1 MMGNIFS
8 RNVCNIFMGCSN
20 LFFKL
25 LPMLCWE
32 CGAEMRLV
40 QVTKDTT
47 MPVSGY
53 EHHTWRCSGCSSIER
68 RMTFNPEKPP
78 TQTAPAEPAQTMLVE
93 PTEAA
98 PVQLTET
105 VPVEPT
111 QTVSVEPSQAV
122 PVEPTQTVSIEPSQV
137 MAAAQ

>member
-1 MMGNIFS
+1 MLSCLMMGNIFS
-8 RNVCNIFMGCSN
+8 RNVCNIFMAVQTY
-20 LFFKL
+20 FFKL

-53 EHHTWRCSGCSSIER
+53 EHHTWQCSGCSTVEQ
-68 RMTFNPEKPP
+68 RMTFTRKNTP
-78 TQTAPAEPAQTMLVE
+78 TQI
-93 PTEAA
+93 
-98 PVQLTET
+98 

-111 QTVSVEPSQAV
+111 QPMAEEPTRTVS
-122 PVEPTQTVSIEPSQV
+122 VEPTQTVPLKSTK
-137 MAAAQ
+137 AAPVELLQPTDPELPAARLR